1 MLSKGIASSIQ
12 RDSHVVVAKSRR
24 GFIYI
29 FSNFLRARWELVVLG
44 KEVLAIS
51 QTLFSWCL
59 CDGFVMSLGWED
71 LYI

>member
-24 GFIYI
+24 RFIY
-29 FSNFLRARWELVVLG
+29 FSAVIWELAVLG
-44 KEVLAIS
+44 KDRRYLQFHIH
-51 QTLFSWCL
+51 LFSWCL
-59 CDGFVMSLGWED
+59 CDEFVMSLGWED